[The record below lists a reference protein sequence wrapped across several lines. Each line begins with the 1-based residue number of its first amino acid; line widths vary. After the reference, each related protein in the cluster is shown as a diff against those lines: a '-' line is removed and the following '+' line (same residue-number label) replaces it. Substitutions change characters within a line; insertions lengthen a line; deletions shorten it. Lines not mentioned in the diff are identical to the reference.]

1 MPSAVEPYG
10 VVVVVMEFL
19 DFRIMGVAYK
29 RVEPRPPFSC
39 CYGRGSDVEW
49 LVHGGTW
56 WCNALAIFL

>member
-1 MPSAVEPYG
+1 MVVI
-10 VVVVVMEFL
+10 VVVEFL

>member
-1 MPSAVEPYG
+1 MV
-10 VVVVVMEFL
+10 EFL

-29 RVEPRPPFSC
+29 RVEPRPPFSFC

-56 WCNALAIFL
+56 WCNA